1 MNLLEELSQEKKNL
15 FQFYIIIGDGE
26 KNRKVVSDFLDLEME
41 INLKSNFH
49 IWKGDDFLID
59 IARDVK
65 RENLIS
71 AGEDKKIIFLDF
83 KKINIDTQNSL
94 LKTFE
99 DAAKNSHIFLFV
111 PSQDF
116 LLDTIKSRGRIIQG
130 ERVLD
135 FSLAKDFF
143 EGDFIKREKIIG
155 KIDKNNIA
163 VFMDSLENL
172 IVESENLDRGFY
184 EKFLYLKKYIFD
196 KGISLKNI
204 LTWIAINLE
213 NR

>member
-1 MNLLEELSQEKKNL
+1 
-15 FQFYIIIGDGE
+15 
-26 KNRKVVSDFLDLEME
+26 
-41 INLKSNFH
+41 
-49 IWKGDDFLID
+49 
-59 IARDVK
+59 
-65 RENLIS
+65 
-71 AGEDKKIIFLDF
+71 
-83 KKINIDTQNSL
+83 
-94 LKTFE
+94 
-99 DAAKNSHIFLFV
+99 LFV

-172 IVESENLDRGFY
+172 IVENENLDRGFY

-204 LTWIAINLE
+204 LT
-213 NR
+213 